1 MNLITTISKEDN
13 ETLINIVE
21 EINTLRN
28 LMITLTE
35 ENNLYKENSDLYK
48 QITEDIKEANH
59 KYTLYWEMLIKKY
72 NLNLELANKYTLNF
86 SDCSIYLNEFDEDQM
101 FSDEGYKCE
110 NI

>member
-1 MNLITTISKEDN
+1 MNLITTISEGDN
-13 ETLINIVE
+13 ENFINIVE

-48 QITEDIKEANH
+48 QIIEDIKEANH
-59 KYTLYWEMLIKKY
+59 KYTLAWEMLIKKY
-72 NLNLELANKYTLNF
+72 NLSLELANKYTLNF
-86 SDCSIYLNEFDEDQM
+86 SDCSIHLNESNEAQI